1 MSCCGGNNCNS
12 SKTLT
17 ENSMSEEINKDPID
31 IDEKVDKITFHIE
44 DKIPTSEVI
53 SRLDEFKT
61 KLLRQKYTDVK
72 MGLER
77 RSKEEIDIVLFG
89 SRQEDKDETSARVAQ
104 EEAQA
109 KFIKEQ
115 QLKEYLK
122 LKRLFE
128 NEGTSDGD

>member
-1 MSCCGGNNCNS
+1 
-12 SKTLT
+12 
-17 ENSMSEEINKDPID
+17 MSEEISKDPID
-31 IDEKVDKITFHIE
+31 VDEKVDKITFHIE

-53 SRLDEFKT
+53 RRLDEFKT

-128 NEGTSDGD
+128 NEDASDGD